1 MWNKAHLWATILAL
15 ALSTGVAQ
23 ADFGTY
29 GMKGD
34 PKAGAD
40 KSAVC
45 QGCHGATGNS
55 EDATFPRL
63 AGQYDRYI
71 AKEVE
76 DFKSGLRANNET
88 MTGMAA
94 TVETEQDAMDIGSYF
109 AAQKMAS
116 KPLVEVDKKLAEKG
130 EKIFYNGIPQNNVYG
145 CVNCHG
151 ERGKGKAPN
160 IPQFPVIGG
169 QHRDYLIKELTDFR
183 DGARANDPA
192 GMMQGI
198 AKGLTNDEIKALA
211 NYLSGLLP

>member
-1 MWNKAHLWATILAL
+1 MCATILAL
-15 ALSTGVAQ
+15 GLSAGAAQ
-23 ADFGTY
+23 ADFGTF
-29 GMKGD
+29 GLKGD
-34 PKAGAD
+34 AKAGAD

-55 EDATFPRL
+55 EDASFPRL
-63 AGQYDRYI
+63 AGQYASYI

-88 MTGMAA
+88 MAGMAA
-94 TVETEQDAMDIGSYF
+94 TVESEQDALDIGSYF
-109 AAQKMAS
+109 ASQKMTS
-116 KPLVEVDKKLAEKG
+116 KPLSDVDKKLAEKG
-130 EKIFYNGIPQNNVYG
+130 EKIFYNGIIDKNVYG

-169 QHRDYLIKELTDFR
+169 QHRDYLVRQLTDFR

-198 AKGLTNDEIKALA
+198 AKGLSNDEIKALA